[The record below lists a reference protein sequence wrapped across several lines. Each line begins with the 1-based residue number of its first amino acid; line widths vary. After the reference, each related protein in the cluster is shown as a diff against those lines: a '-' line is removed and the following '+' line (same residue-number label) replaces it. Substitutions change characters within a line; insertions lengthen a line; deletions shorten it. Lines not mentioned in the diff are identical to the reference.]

1 MSSATHFF
9 GQSDGLWKIDSMQ
22 TINTSPLPLA
32 ERLLI
37 TDQPNNEMA
46 DGWHLRGVKSNIRYT
61 TRPEKKQLEEKF
73 APLNNPVNTC
83 AALIPIKKSEE
94 WWQLTQDE
102 RRKIF
107 EEDSHHTKIGLKYM
121 PAIARQLYHSR
132 DLGEPFDF
140 LTWFEFAPIH
150 KNYFDELV
158 NALRETEEWRHVV
171 SEIDLRLSMTK

>member
-1 MSSATHFF
+1 MYSATHFF
-9 GQSDGLWKIDSMQ
+9 GQEQGQWKIDTMR
-22 TINTSPLPLA
+22 TINTSPLPIA

-37 TDQPNNEMA
+37 TDQPTIEIVH
-46 DGWHLRGVKSNIRYT
+46 GWHLLGVKSNIRYT
-61 TRPEKKQLEEKF
+61 TRSEKKQLEEKF
-73 APLNNPVNTC
+73 SGLNNPANTC
-83 AALIPIKKSEE
+83 AANIHIKKSEE

-107 EEDSHHTKIGLKYM
+107 EEDSHHIKIGLKYM
-121 PAIARQLYHSR
+121 PAIARQLYHCR

-158 NALRETEEWRHVV
+158 NALHETVEWKFVTA
-171 SEIDLRLSMTK
+171 EIDLRLTH